1 MYGGAIWNGRI
12 DYMLAVAV
20 MFGKQISKEKRRVT
34 VRVTERTVAKAIHGL
49 CTGSL
54 GPTCFIKDESSASL
68 AR

>member
-49 CTGSL
+49 WFSRPHL
-54 GPTCFIKDESSASL
+54 FH
-68 AR
+68 